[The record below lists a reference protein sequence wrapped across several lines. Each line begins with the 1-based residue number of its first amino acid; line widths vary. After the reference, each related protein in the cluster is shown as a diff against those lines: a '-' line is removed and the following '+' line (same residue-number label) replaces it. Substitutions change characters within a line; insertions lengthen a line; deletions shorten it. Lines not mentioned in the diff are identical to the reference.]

1 MTRMTAVMI
10 PITIS
15 GLLNGSFGGLD
26 IGSGS
31 SPVATI
37 VGVNPIMHG
46 PWWMEE
52 TSRKNVQYTA

>member
-15 GLLNGSFGGLD
+15 GLLNGNFGGLD
-26 IGSGS
+26 IGTDL

-46 PWWMEE
+46 PRWMEE
-52 TSRKNVQYTA
+52 TFRKTVQYTA